1 MPASLE
7 APDYT
12 TMSKRGNGL
21 TVDLEC
27 KYSGGS
33 INIAIDSS
41 GVRVH
46 SSQEW
51 SQVKHRKK
59 DKKKWLK
66 IHIAV
71 DAQNGEIKASSVT
84 GPTRSDSSQVQVLL
98 EQIQAPINTVFADG
112 AYDRNSTFDAIKKYP
127 QNNDITV
134 VIPPIKTASLPD
146 ESRSDLTQRE
156 QHILYLSKN
165 IRDKWSSKFRYG
177 QREKSEGV
185 FSRLKTA
192 FGERLSSRNFSLQ
205 KLEIHLKIKLL
216 NQMNELYTE
225 GFAR

>member
-1 MPASLE
+1 MPFRQNQGFLQGILNALPASLE

-27 KYSGGS
+27 KYSGDP

-46 SSQEW
+46 SGQEW

-59 DKKKWLK
+59 DKKKW
-66 IHIAV
+66 
-71 DAQNGEIKASSVT
+71 
-84 GPTRSDSSQVQVLL
+84 PTQSDSNQVQVFL